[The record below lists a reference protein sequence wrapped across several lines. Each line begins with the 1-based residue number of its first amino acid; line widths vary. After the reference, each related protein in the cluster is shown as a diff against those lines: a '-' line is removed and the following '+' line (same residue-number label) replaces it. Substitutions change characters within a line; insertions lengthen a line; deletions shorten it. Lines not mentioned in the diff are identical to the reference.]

1 MRCVYCE
8 GPVVGHEDVMV
19 VSGLGPSH
27 KRCYEQEQHKE
38 DWVEFEGIVL
48 ESWDNERLL
57 ELKERVLIELNSRFY
72 KTQAIELF

>member
-8 GPVVGHEDVMV
+8 GPVVGHGDVRV
-19 VSGLGPSH
+19 IPGLGPSH
-27 KRCYEQEQHKE
+27 KPCYEKELHKE
-38 DWVEFEGIVL
+38 DWMEFEGIVL

-72 KTQAIELF
+72 KTQAVELF